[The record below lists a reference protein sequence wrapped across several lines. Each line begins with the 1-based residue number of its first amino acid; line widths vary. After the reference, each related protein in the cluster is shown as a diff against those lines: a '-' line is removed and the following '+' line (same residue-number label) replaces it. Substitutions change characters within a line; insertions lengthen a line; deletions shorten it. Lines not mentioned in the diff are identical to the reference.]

1 MTKIQNLLNK
11 YPDRIPIVLSSK
23 TYLKDNPLK
32 FIVPY
37 EQTIAQF
44 MVLLRT
50 KIQLKPEEAI
60 FFFVKDTETGQDI
73 MVQTSSTIEYLY
85 TQYKDKDLLLNL
97 FFEKESVFG

>member
-37 EQTIAQF
+37 DLTITKF

-50 KIQLKPEEAI
+50 KIELNPEEAI
-60 FFFVKDTETGQDI
+60 FLFVKDMETKQDI
-73 MVQTSSTIEYLY
+73 MIQSSATMELLY
-85 TQYKDKDLLLNL
+85 AQYKDKDLLLNI
-97 FFEKESVFG
+97 FFEKEAVFG